1 MKTHI
6 AKSLGSVLIGVLMLA
21 SPPSFAAGT
30 IEFGENLSVSIG
42 AGMRTAFTSVE
53 DSAPS
58 GTEASTDFSVQ
69 SLRLYLGGQVHEKVK
84 FTFNTECESC
94 VFGQDAEDTIGA
106 AGDIDILDGIL
117 QFEFSPEFNIWMG
130 RMLTPADRI
139 ELNGPYYGLSWNQ
152 YTVPLLPSDQLGQ
165 AGLLGRDDGVT
176 VWGSVGKLQY
186 AVGAF
191 DGVDGGPNQED
202 SLLYA
207 GRIAYNF
214 LNKEA
219 NPGYYT
225 SSTYYGGLGD
235 IFTVGLSFQY
245 QEDGTGTA
253 ALPGDFDAFIVDAL
267 YEKVLGD
274 EGVLT
279 LEGEYKSFS
288 ADLVPEA
295 MADSTCFCLF
305 SGESYFLT
313 AAYLFPQQVGLGKFQ
328 PYVRYTSNMPDFDA
342 MEDSDLSEVGLNY
355 IISGHNLRLNVSY
368 TTGDANLTGAPGA
381 DVSGLLIGLQI
392 QI

>member
-30 IEFGENLSVSIG
+30 IEFGENLSVSVG

-313 AAYLFPQQVGLGKFQ
+313 AAYLFPQEVGLGKFQ